1 MPVQLEIQKLPQ
13 TQLVLVKE
21 PHVFYTSLLVHGA
34 PEPDAADECRFE
46 MSLVNAISLL
56 KQTHQDCAGCT
67 AGGKSMK
74 IVLDIYPIWSYVMI
88 WD

>member
-34 PEPDAADECRFE
+34 PEPDAAGKCRTELSFADEK
-46 MSLVNAISLL
+46 SLS
-56 KQTHQDCAGCT
+56 KQTPQTGIWKL
-67 AGGKSMK
+67 GVKSSERKLLTFIPSGLM
-74 IVLDIYPIWSYVMI
+74 
-88 WD
+88 